1 MISSVDIKR
10 NYMIL
15 YSDLR
20 KYFWDYFFVEALVDL
35 EDAVLKKFPNMTDVR
50 RLFNRVYNMALP
62 VIREDEEL
70 ERRMKEFKS
79 LIEQND
85 CEFSYI
91 KVNVKE

>member
-35 EDAVLKKFPNMTDVR
+35 EDAVLKKFPDMTDVR
-50 RLFNRVYNMALP
+50 RRFNRVYNMALP

>member
-35 EDAVLKKFPNMTDVR
+35 EDAVLKKFPDMTDVR
-50 RLFNRVYNMALP
+50 RCFNRVYNMALP